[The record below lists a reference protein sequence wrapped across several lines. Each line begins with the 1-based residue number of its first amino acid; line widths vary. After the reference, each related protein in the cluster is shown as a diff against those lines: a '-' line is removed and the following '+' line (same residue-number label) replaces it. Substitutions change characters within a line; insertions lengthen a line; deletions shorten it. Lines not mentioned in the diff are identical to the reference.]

1 MGALLP
7 EIMKGLVR
15 HMLWSGTSWRPL
27 IRSSYGMEHNVV
39 GVNRN
44 VDRYTSEL
52 IRIMSHQ
59 RRNGD
64 IENLGTQQASPAGRF
79 DTLDEAG

>member
-1 MGALLP
+1 
-7 EIMKGLVR
+7 
-15 HMLWSGTSWRPL
+15 
-27 IRSSYGMEHNVV
+27 MEHNVV